1 MGLTISEKIIAK
13 AAGLKTVQP
22 GQVVTCD
29 VDLAMIHD
37 SGGPRRV
44 KGSMEKLGL
53 GVWDPEKIVLVSDH
67 FAPCTDPESANILK
81 LTREWAVEQNIENF
95 YDQKGI
101 CHVVMPENGHLSPGM
116 FAVGGDS
123 HSPTGGAF
131 GSYMFGI
138 GATDML
144 GVLVTGQTWIKVPET
159 IRIEWSGDFG
169 VGVAAKD
176 MALKM
181 CATLGM
187 DGGDYQS
194 ILYCGDT
201 IKKLNMMERMTLCN
215 MAAELGAQSGL
226 IEPDERTAA
235 YVVSAGGN
243 PGNWQKYISDIDAN
257 YLITHRF
264 DAFKLAKKLRIEL
277 FSTPFSIRAVD
288 LLKKYNAKI
297 YKIASFEITDFKLV
311 DKIAR
316 TKKPV
321 IISTGM
327 ASLQEI
333 NACIKI
339 IKKYHKKI
347 ILLHCVSGYP
357 TPEVQTNLKR
367 LNVIKKK
374 FPLYNV
380 GLSDHTNDILTSL
393 ASIPFGVTIIEKHF
407 MIRKNLNSLDKK
419 FSILPKDLLELS
431 KKSKRIF
438 SALGKE
444 SFSIQKKEM
453 ISKYYR
459 RSIFAVKE
467 IKKNEK
473 ITNQNIGTFRP
484 HVGLSANYYFKILG
498 KRIKKNIKPFSPIF
512 KKDII

>member
-1 MGLTISEKIIAK
+1 MKFNIKNYFRGRLN
-13 AAGLKTVQP
+13 LRP
-22 GQVVTCD
+22 
-29 VDLAMIHD
+29 L
-37 SGGPRRV
+37 
-44 KGSMEKLGL
+44 
-53 GVWDPEKIVLVSDH
+53 IV
-67 FAPCTDPESANILK
+67 AEISANHCGKKKIFL
-81 LTREWAVEQNIENF
+81 
-95 YDQKGI
+95 
-101 CHVVMPENGHLSPGM
+101 
-116 FAVGGDS
+116 DS
-123 HSPTGGAF
+123 
-131 GSYMFGI
+131 
-138 GATDML
+138 
-144 GVLVTGQTWIKVPET
+144 
-159 IRIEWSGDFG
+159 IRS
-169 VGVAAKD
+169 AAKNGAD
-176 MALKM
+176 LIKIQTYEAK
-181 CATLGM
+181 
-187 DGGDYQS
+187 DIS
-194 ILYCGDT
+194 INKVFSFGNEKKNIWKLY
-201 IKKLNMMERMTLCN
+201 KK
-215 MAAELGAQSGL
+215 AQT
-226 IEPDERTAA
+226 PF
-235 YVVSAGGN
+235 
-243 PGNWQKYISDIDAN
+243 NWHK
-257 YLITHRF
+257 

-311 DKIAR
+311 DKIAK

-321 IISTGM
+321 IVSTGM

-333 NACIKI
+333 EACVKI
-339 IKKYHKKI
+339 INKYNKKI

-357 TPEVQTNLKR
+357 TPEAQTNLRR
-367 LNVIKKK
+367 LNIIKKK
-374 FPLYNV
+374 FPLYNI

>member
-53 GVWDPEKIVLVSDH
+53 GVWDPKKVVLVSDH
-67 FAPCTDPESANILK
+67 FAPCTDAESANILK
-81 LTREWAVEQNIENF
+81 LTREWAIEQNIKNF

-101 CHVVMPENGHLSPGM
+101 CHVVVPEKGHLSPGM

-187 DGGDYQS
+187 DGADYQS

-257 YLITHRF
+257 YVITHRF
-264 DAFKLAKKLRIEL
+264 DAFKLAPQVAAPHSPANAVPVDEVGKSEIEQFYIGACTGAKLTDLEMAASVLKGCKVAKGKRLTVAPASSYILNLATKQGIIE
-277 FSTPFSIRAVD
+277 V
-288 LLKKYNAKI
+288 LLEA
-297 YKIASFEITDFKLV
+297 
-311 DKIAR
+311 
-316 TKKPV
+316 
-321 IISTGM
+321 G
-327 ASLQEI
+327 ASLLPPGCG
-333 NACIKI
+333 ACA
-339 IKKYHKKI
+339 
-347 ILLHCVSGYP
+347 GYGVGVLAED
-357 TPEVQTNLKR
+357 EVC
-367 LNVIKKK
+367 
-374 FPLYNV
+374 
-380 GLSDHTNDILTSL
+380 L
-393 ASIPFGVTIIEKHF
+393 ASTARNFQGRMGASSSKVFLASPYTVAASAITGYISDPREV
-407 MIRKNLNSLDKK
+407 
-419 FSILPKDLLELS
+419 LL
-431 KKSKRIF
+431 
-438 SALGKE
+438 
-444 SFSIQKKEM
+444 
-453 ISKYYR
+453 
-459 RSIFAVKE
+459 
-467 IKKNEK
+467 
-473 ITNQNIGTFRP
+473 
-484 HVGLSANYYFKILG
+484 
-498 KRIKKNIKPFSPIF
+498 
-512 KKDII
+512 